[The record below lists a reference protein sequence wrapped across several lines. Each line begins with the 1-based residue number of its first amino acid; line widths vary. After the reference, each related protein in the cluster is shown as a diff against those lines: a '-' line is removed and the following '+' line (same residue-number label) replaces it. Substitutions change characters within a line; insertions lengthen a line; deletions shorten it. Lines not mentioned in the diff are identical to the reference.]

1 MKPVSGARAVHF
13 VFGSYELHP
22 DRAEVLGP
30 GGPVHLEP
38 KAYAVLRHLVENHDR
53 IVSREELIEQVWG
66 GRFISDAAVASAVK
80 FARKAVGDDGE
91 RQQMI
96 RTLHGLGHRCV
107 APVQRRVDATT
118 IVQPEEPAPGPAER
132 RPTVAVLPF
141 AQGAGDPMQIGDG
154 LSDEIIA
161 SLSRLRWLRVIARE
175 SSFRFR
181 QEGVDLAGIRR
192 VLGAG
197 YALTGRAELT
207 GTRLTLALTL
217 IDTGS
222 GSVVWADRFAP
233 VLDDLHLA
241 RQQIVDAVVGALD
254 LQIPQAEATAARGKP
269 TEALDAWGAYHLGLS
284 HLHRYNAHDNAIA
297 LTLLERATTLDP
309 GFAVAYAARAFARF
323 QDGLQ
328 WFDRDRAKAEADVRR
343 LSERAVE
350 LDPLDPFA
358 NMIMGR
364 WYWMTGNPDDGLDW
378 YERAIQ
384 LSPSYSKGHYSRGM
398 IDAFAGRSERAR
410 AGVDLA
416 LRLSPLDPMIGPM
429 LAARSLSYLVEG
441 DFATARDWALKSARY
456 ASSHANLL
464 CLVAAACEL
473 AGDHVQARHFAQT
486 LRSAVPD
493 LTVSM
498 YLQSVPM
505 PGADVHAGIRDAL
518 RRVGIPV
525 AT

>member
-1 MKPVSGARAVHF
+1 MHF
-13 VFGSYELHP
+13 VFGSYTLHP
-22 DRAEVLGP
+22 DRAEVTGP
-30 GGPVHLEP
+30 AGPVRMEP

-53 IVSREELIEQVWG
+53 VVSREELIEVVWA
-66 GRFISDAAVASAVK
+66 GRFISDTAVSTALK
-80 FARKAVGDDGE
+80 FARKAVGDDGD
-91 RQQMI
+91 RQEMI
-96 RTLHGLGHRCV
+96 RTLHGLGHRFV

-118 IVQPEEPAPGPAER
+118 IVQTEEPAQGRIDR
-132 RPTVAVLPF
+132 RPTIAVLPF
-141 AQGAGDPMQIGDG
+141 AQGAGEAVQIGDG

-181 QEGVDLAGIRR
+181 QEGVDLAGIHR

-197 YALTGRAELT
+197 YALTGRVELT
-207 GTRLTLALTL
+207 GNRLALAVTL

-222 GSVVWADRFAP
+222 GSVVWADRFTP
-233 VLDDLHLA
+233 LLDDLHMA
-241 RQQIVDAVVGALD
+241 RQVIVDAVVGALD
-254 LQIPQAEATAARGKP
+254 LQIPQAEATAARGTP
-269 TEALDAWGAYHLGLS
+269 TEALDAWGAFHLGMS

-297 LTLLERATTLDP
+297 KTLLERATTLDP
-309 GFAVAYAARAFARF
+309 SFAVAYAARAFARF
-323 QDGLQ
+323 QDGVQ
-328 WFDRDRAKAEADVRR
+328 WFANDRAKAQEDVRR
-343 LSERAVE
+343 LAERAFE

-364 WYWMTGNPDDGLDW
+364 WHWMAGSPDDGLVW

-384 LSPSYSKGHYSRGM
+384 LSPSYSKGHYTRGM

-429 LAARSLSYLVEG
+429 LTARAISYLAES
-441 DFATARDWALKSARY
+441 DFAAARDWALKAARH
-456 ASSHANLL
+456 SPTHSNLL
-464 CLVAAACEL
+464 CVAAAACEL
-473 AGDHVQARHFAQT
+473 AGDHAQAQQFAET
-486 LRSAVPD
+486 LRSLVPG

-498 YLQSVPM
+498 YLQTVPM
-505 PGADVHAGIRDAL
+505 PGTDVHARIRDAL

-525 AT
+525 AG